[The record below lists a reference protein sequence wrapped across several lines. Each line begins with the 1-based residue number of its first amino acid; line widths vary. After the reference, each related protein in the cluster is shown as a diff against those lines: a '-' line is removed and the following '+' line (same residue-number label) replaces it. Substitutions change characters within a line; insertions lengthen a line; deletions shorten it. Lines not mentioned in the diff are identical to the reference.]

1 MILAGRLFA
10 AVTVTLTNGTVAGDT
25 QKVQQNTSLLG
36 PVLQPSRRA
45 KALVGYASAVLRP
58 LAEVIPS
65 NRAGIAFTRAVVA
78 ASMMVGDSPRGV
90 DVARVHNAGV
100 VGEWVRPREIRGRQV
115 ILYLHGSG
123 YAICSTRTHRALVS
137 RLARYSRLPAFSV
150 EYRLAPEHV
159 YPAAADDV
167 AAAYEWLMRQG
178 YDASDIVIAGDS
190 AGGHL
195 ALDLVAE
202 NERAGRPQ
210 PRSVVLFSPLL
221 DLTLDLAAKQERT
234 RPDPIISA
242 AAAKRLVSLYTA
254 DQPEDLPRLRLELD
268 ESQNLPPFMIQAGGV
283 EMLRAD
289 AEETARMLRV
299 AGADC
304 HLQIWPGQLHV
315 FQAFARLVPEARLAL
330 RDAATFITK
339 TPATQRPAVSHEG
352 TRVRSM

>member
-1 MILAGRLFA
+1 M
-10 AVTVTLTNGTVAGDT
+10 TLTNGTIDGDT
-25 QKVQQNTSLLG
+25 QQVQQNTSLLG
-36 PVLQPSRRA
+36 PVLQPSRRSQ
-45 KALVGYASAVLRP
+45 ALVKAASTVLRP
-58 LAEVIPS
+58 LAEVIPD
-65 NRAGIAFTRAVVA
+65 NRAGVAFTRAVVA
-78 ASMMVGDSPRGV
+78 ASMMAGDSPQGV
-90 DVARVHNAGV
+90 SVARVHNGGV
-100 VGEWVRPREIRGRQV
+100 VGEWVRPRQIRGQQV

-210 PRSVVLFSPLL
+210 PRAVVLFSPLL
-221 DLTLDLAAKQERT
+221 DLTLDLAARQERT

-254 DQPEDLPRLRLELD
+254 EQPADLPRLRLELD
-268 ESQNLPPFMIQAGGV
+268 ESKHLPPFMIQAGGF
-283 EMLRAD
+283 EMLRGD
-289 AEETARMLRV
+289 AEEMARMLRV

-339 TPATQRPAVSHEG
+339 TPVTQRRTVPANSTHRPVV
-352 TRVRSM
+352 RVGIDD